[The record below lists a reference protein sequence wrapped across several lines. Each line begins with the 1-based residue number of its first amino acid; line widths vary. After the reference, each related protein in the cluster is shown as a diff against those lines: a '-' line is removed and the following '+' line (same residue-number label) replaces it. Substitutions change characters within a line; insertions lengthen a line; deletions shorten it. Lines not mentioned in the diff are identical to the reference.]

1 MYIVDNLQ
9 RSLHPM
15 AVDYIIQLFSEVES
29 NPDGSQLLFTSNDA
43 YLPNRNPALAPD
55 KKWFTSRD
63 P

>member
-1 MYIVDNLQ
+1 
-9 RSLHPM
+9 M